1 MQKKIVLGLILI
13 STLGIGFLMWQPK
26 KVESIQ
32 VSQGDIKQTI
42 VATGRVA
49 PMAKIELA
57 SLVSAQIERIHVNEG
72 DIVSK
77 GQLLIT
83 LSDASVDASVVQA
96 QANLREA
103 EERLQELSQLTRP
116 LAESSLAQAKA
127 NLTLAQAEFQR
138 YASLEQQKL
147 ASQSSLDAA
156 KKTLDV
162 NQKAYETALK
172 QWQATQAKG
181 TSSQLIQSRIE
192 QAKAALNLALAKQAQ
207 LFIYAPS
214 SGTLLQRL
222 AEVGATVQPGK
233 TLMTLASQGETR
245 IEAPIDEKSMRFLA
259 TEQQA
264 RVIAD
269 AYPQQP
275 FDAKLSLIYPSI
287 DPNRATVNVR
297 LIVDQPPA
305 FLRSDMTVSI
315 EMITGQAENV
325 LIVPTDAIRDAKSNA
340 PWVMKIVDNKTT
352 KQPVTLGISGVGYTQ
367 ILTGVAVNDWVVTQ
381 ADTALNTRVMAKARL
396 AATSK

>member
-72 DIVSK
+72 DLVSK

-214 SGTLLQRL
+214 GGTLLQRL

-367 ILTGVAVNDWVVTQ
+367 ILTGVSVNDWVVTQ
-381 ADTALNTRVMAKARL
+381 ADTTLNTRVMAKARL